1 MEGRLLPDI
10 DRYIDES
17 EELGR
22 RRSGSAPLLSD
33 AEYVVTTP
41 AHASDARPAY
51 KRESDRSS
59 STNYASERNT
69 DDSSG
74 LGLDLGGAS
83 DDLLICGNY
92 HLRCFR
98 PRKGDELDT
107 FEENIY
113 EPVVY
118 LPMECHN
125 DSGIDQEDGPS
136 PESDSKPRSGSD
148 STPVTAPRPKAKPR
162 CLSFNAGGRSPM
174 LAHKE
179 TKEEAKEK
187 DVTDLDDLSPD
198 QVLPGENHYDELPTQ
213 AARVNGNISS
223 LVSQKPAVPPKPM
236 KLQRRHTKSGE
247 RQSGEKRRGM
257 RTRRN
262 SGLI

>member
-22 RRSGSAPLLSD
+22 RRSGSAPSLSD
-33 AEYVVTTP
+33 AVYVVTT
-41 AHASDARPAY
+41 ATHTSDARPAD

-74 LGLDLGGAS
+74 LGLDFAGAS
-83 DDLLICGNY
+83 DDLLPGGNY
-92 HLRCFR
+92 HVRCVR
-98 PRKGDELDT
+98 SKKADELDT

-118 LPMECHN
+118 VPMECHN
-125 DSGIDQEDGPS
+125 DSGIDQEDGPNT
-136 PESDSKPRSGSD
+136 ESDTKPRSGSD
-148 STPVTAPRPKAKPR
+148 STPMTARRPKAKPR
-162 CLSFNAGGRSPM
+162 CLSFNTGGCSPM
-174 LAHKE
+174 LARKE

-187 DVTDLDDLSPD
+187 EVTDLDDLSPD
-198 QVLPGENHYDELPTQ
+198 QALPGENHYDELPTQ

-223 LVSQKPAVPPKPM
+223 LVRQKPAVPPKPL

-247 RQSGEKRRGM
+247 RQSGEKG
-257 RTRRN
+257 
-262 SGLI
+262 GE